1 MMSIRMIMTMET
13 KIFIWLILML
23 ILNACTYQQAEVK
36 HYGALNRENL
46 EELELDLGTVDEYE
60 EVSNFILNKV
70 CDDKFPILSFKAN
83 EVVYKIAPIEH
94 CGGLQWN
101 PPLRELMFFN
111 ESNMIEKS
119 RKLYPL
125 DSIQSLF
132 QKDFFNTENH
142 PDFTSDP
149 NRLFLIIKQKKDSP
163 VENLITVLK
172 RIAIS
177 YEELNSLTR
186 LNILLVHPPPPPPAE
201 INERDN

>member
-1 MMSIRMIMTMET
+1 MRISLSLLL
-13 KIFIWLILML
+13 FLFLY
-23 ILNACTYQQAEVK
+23 ACTDQQAEVK

-60 EVSNFILNKV
+60 EVSNFILNTV
-70 CDDKFPILSFKAN
+70 CDDKFPILSFKLN
-83 EVVYKIAPIEH
+83 EVIYKIAPIDF
-94 CGGLQWN
+94 CWGLKWN
-101 PPLRELMFFN
+101 PPLRELLIFN

-119 RKLYPL
+119 GKQYPL

-132 QKDFFNTENH
+132 RKDFFNTENH

-177 YEELNSLTR
+177 YEELNSSTR
-186 LNILLVHPPPPPPAE
+186 LNILLVHPPPPPPTG

>member
-1 MMSIRMIMTMET
+1 MRIR
-13 KIFIWLILML
+13 LPILL
-23 ILNACTYQQAEVK
+23 FLFLYACADQQAEVK

-177 YEELNSLTR
+177 YEELNSSAR

>member
-1 MMSIRMIMTMET
+1 MRIRLSILLF
-13 KIFIWLILML
+13 IFLYACVKQQVEIKYYGT
-23 ILNACTYQQAEVK
+23 LNK
-36 HYGALNRENL
+36 DKL
-46 EELELDLGTVDEYE
+46 EEFELDLGIVDEYE
-60 EVSNFILNKV
+60 EVFNFILNTV
-70 CDDKFPILSFKAN
+70 CEDKFPILSFKAN
-83 EVVYKIAPIEH
+83 EVIYKIAPINICEAI
-94 CGGLQWN
+94 QWD
-101 PPLRELMFFN
+101 PPLRDLLIFD

-119 RKLYPL
+119 GKLYPL

-149 NRLFLIIKQKKDSP
+149 DRLCLIIKQKKDSP

-177 YEELNSLTR
+177 YEELNSSTR
-186 LNILLVHPPPPPPAE
+186 LNILLVHPPPPPPAK